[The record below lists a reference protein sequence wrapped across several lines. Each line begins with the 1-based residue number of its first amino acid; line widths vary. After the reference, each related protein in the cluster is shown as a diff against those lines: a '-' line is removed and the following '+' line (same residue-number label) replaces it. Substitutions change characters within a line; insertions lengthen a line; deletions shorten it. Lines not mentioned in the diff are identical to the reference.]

1 MLSPRKAAEAAA
13 ASGEQKP
20 DSSTA
25 EEPALSSDGSP
36 PKQMNE
42 YRGLGSLPAGT
53 SKLKKADAGQGMTTQ
68 SGAGVSKLGQNQL
81 KGGLSTPW
89 ASLGIGATT
98 AAAAFLAV

>member
-1 MLSPRKAAEAAA
+1 
-13 ASGEQKP
+13 
-20 DSSTA
+20 
-25 EEPALSSDGSP
+25 
-36 PKQMNE
+36 MNE

-98 AAAAFLAV
+98 AAAELEEDELESFS